1 MSSNVIEILKGDLT
15 DYRPVPFWSWNDE
28 LDPKELRRQINHM
41 KRDGFGGFFMHA
53 RGGLKTEYMGEDW
66 FKCVSACVDESKKR
80 GMRAWAYDENG
91 WPSGFAGMKLLE
103 DPANHVHYLEGAER
117 EGFDPA
123 ALGCYRVEDGHL
135 YKLNED
141 DGRGCFC
148 VYDRTNPTVVDVL
161 NWKIVQKFILE
172 THSKYYKL
180 LGKDFGKAL
189 IGFFTDEPQYFRGA
203 TAYTPVIVP
212 RYQSRYSEDITLK
225 LGALFLD
232 CDEAAC
238 FRYRYWLMMNE
249 LFTESFAGQVYRWCE
264 EHGCQLTGHVVEEKH
279 LAGQMEG
286 CAGVMPFYEYEHIPG
301 VDWLGR
307 DIGSELTPRQVSS
320 VAMQLGKKQVL
331 TESFAACGW
340 DVTPRELKRILE
352 WQFVNGVNLVCHHLY
367 PYSISGQRK
376 RDYPAFYS
384 PVTSWNMYMR
394 RFNDYFTRLGYLLA
408 ESREMAGTLVIHPL
422 HAGYTL
428 YKRLDRESTG
438 ALNASFTELVEKLGA
453 RGVVHHIGDE
463 TLMKK
468 YGRVAGR
475 KLVIGKCAYSTVV
488 VPEMPSIDES
498 TLKLLREFVKNGGKL
513 CLAGEAP
520 KLVNGEERPLDIRGN
535 ISLDEVANPG
545 FALAGGSESI
555 RITLRRAEF
564 GDFIFAVNLSKDKR
578 QSNVLKIRAQGA
590 RKLNLETLRF
600 EDIPFGRTADGIE
613 IPLELDAGESVL
625 MFLSARAMSAEKQ
638 PEGEVKVLSAA
649 GALITRADKNTLPL
663 DTACL
668 SYDGVTYTEAL
679 PIMAINDRLLREQTN
694 RTVYLKYAFNANAR
708 PSDIRLEAESG
719 ADTRF
724 TVNGIEI
731 QPDGEG
737 DFGTGFLSF
746 DISRLVRMGLNE
758 VVLRMDYY
766 QSEHVY
772 RVHNGVYFEH
782 DNTTESLVNC
792 LCYDT
797 NIENIYLR
805 GDFCVETE
813 ELVPAD
819 KRCFNA
825 SGFAITL
832 PRRYVNLS
840 GLASDGFP
848 FFGGTLKLTV
858 DIEAKGT
865 EKWLRLNGRYAAA
878 RVSVNGGANRTL
890 LLSDKINVEYELKQ
904 GSNTLDIE
912 LTSSLRNVF
921 GPFHQ
926 KGDPEPN
933 FTSPLSFTHYGR
945 WEDGRWEGYQDEY
958 AIKYFCIDSI
968 EIW

>member
-1 MSSNVIEILKGDLT
+1 MSSNIIETLKGDLT
-15 DYRPVPFWSWNDE
+15 DYRPIPFWSWNDKLE
-28 LDPKELRRQINHM
+28 PKELRRQINHM

-53 RGGLKTEYMGEDW
+53 RGGLITEYMGEDW

-80 GMRAWAYDENG
+80 DMRAWAYDENG

-103 DPANHVHYLEGAER
+103 DPANHAHYLEGVER
-117 EGFDPA
+117 EAFDPA
-123 ALGCYRVEDGHL
+123 ALGCYRVEDGQL

-141 DGRGCFC
+141 DGSGCFC
-148 VYDRTNPTVVDVL
+148 VYDRTNQTVVDVL

-172 THSKYYKL
+172 THSKYYKT
-180 LGKDFGKAL
+180 LGDDFGKAL

-203 TAYTPVIVP
+203 TAYTPVIGP
-212 RYQSRYSEDITLK
+212 RYLSRYSEDITLK

-232 CDEAAC
+232 CREAPA

-264 EHGCQLTGHVVEEKH
+264 EHGCKLTGHVVEEQH

-307 DIGSELTPRQVSS
+307 EIGSELTPRQVSS

-367 PYSISGQRK
+367 PYSVSGQRK

-394 RFNDYFTRLGYLLA
+394 RFNDYFTRLGYLLS
-408 ESREMAGTLVIHPL
+408 ESREMADTLVIHPL
-422 HAGYTL
+422 HAGYTV
-428 YKRLDRESTG
+428 YKRLDRESTRP
-438 ALNASFTELVEKLGA
+438 LNASFTELVEMLGA
-453 RGVVHHIGDE
+453 RGVIHHIGDE

-498 TLKLLREFVKNGGKL
+498 TLKLLKDFVKNGGRL

-520 KLVNGEERPLDIRGN
+520 RLVNGEEKPLELAGN
-535 ISLDEVANPG
+535 ISIEELGNPG
-545 FALAGGSESI
+545 FELTKQSEFI
-555 RITLRRAEF
+555 RLTLRRAEF
-564 GDFIFAVNLSKDKR
+564 GDFIFAVNLSKDKP
-578 QSNVLKIRAQGA
+578 QSNALRIRAQGA

-600 EDIPFGRTADGIE
+600 EDIHFKRGANGIE
-613 IPLELDAGESVL
+613 IPLDLKTGESTL
-625 MFLSARAMSAEKQ
+625 LFLSARAMSAEEE
-638 PEGEVKVLSAA
+638 PESEVRTVSGL

-663 DTACL
+663 DMARL
-668 SYDGVTYTEAL
+668 SYDGETYTEEL

-694 RTVYLKYAFNANAR
+694 RTVYLKYSFNTNAR
-708 PSDIRLEAESG
+708 PFDIRIEAEAG
-719 ADTRF
+719 PGTLL
-724 TVNGIEI
+724 TVNGVET
-731 QPDGEG
+731 QADREG
-737 DFGTGFLSF
+737 DFGTGFVSY
-746 DISRLVRMGLNE
+746 DIAGLVRIGANE
-758 VVLRMDYY
+758 IVLRMDYY

-772 RVHNGVYFEH
+772 KVHNGVYFLH

-792 LCYDT
+792 LCYET

-805 GDFCVETE
+805 GDFCVE
-813 ELVPAD
+813 AD
-819 KRCFNA
+819 ALMPIEKRCFSA
-825 SGFAITL
+825 SGFTVTL

-848 FFGGTLKLTV
+848 FFGGTLKFTV
-858 DIEAKGT
+858 NIDAKGT
-865 EKWLRLNGRYAAA
+865 EKHLRLNGRYAAA
-878 RVSVNGGANRTL
+878 RVSLNGGGLKTL
-890 LLSDKINVEYELKQ
+890 LLSDKAGTEFEFKQ
-904 GSNTLDIE
+904 GSNALEIE

-933 FTSPLSFTHYGR
+933 FTSPNSFTHYGR
-945 WEDGRWEGYQDEY
+945 WQDGKWEGYRDEY
-958 AIKYFCIDSI
+958 AIKYFGIDSI

>member
-1 MSSNVIEILKGDLT
+1 MSSNIIETLKGDLT
-15 DYRPVPFWSWNDE
+15 DYRPIPFWSWNDKLE
-28 LDPKELRRQINHM
+28 PKELRRQINHM
-41 KRDGFGGFFMHA
+41 KRDGFGSFFMHA
-53 RGGLKTEYMGEDW
+53 RGGLITEYMGDDW
-66 FKCVSACVDESKKR
+66 FRCISACVDESKKR

-103 DPANHVHYLEGAER
+103 DPANHAHYLEGVER
-117 EGFDPA
+117 EAFDPA
-123 ALGCYRVEDGHL
+123 ALGCYRVEDGQL

-141 DGRGCFC
+141 DGSGCFC

-161 NWKIVQKFILE
+161 NWKIVQKFIME
-172 THSKYYKL
+172 THSKYYKA
-180 LGKDFGKAL
+180 LGDDFGKAL

-203 TAYTPVIVP
+203 TAYTPVIGA
-212 RYQSRYSEDITLK
+212 RYLSRYSEDITLK

-232 CDEAAC
+232 CREAPA

-264 EHGCQLTGHVVEEKH
+264 EHGCKLTGHVVEEQH

-307 DIGSELTPRQVSS
+307 EIGSELTPRQVSS

-367 PYSISGQRK
+367 PYSVSGQRK

-394 RFNDYFTRLGYLLA
+394 RFNDYFTRLGYLLS
-408 ESREMAGTLVIHPL
+408 ESREMADTLVIHPL
-422 HAGYTL
+422 HAGYTVF
-428 YKRLDRESTG
+428 KRTDRDSTR
-438 ALNASFTELVEKLGA
+438 ALNASFTALAEKLGA
-453 RGVVHHIGDE
+453 RGVIHHIGDE

-468 YGRVAGR
+468 YGRVAGK

-498 TLKLLREFVKNGGKL
+498 TLKLLKDFVKNGGRL

-520 KLVNGEERPLDIRGN
+520 HLVNGEERPLELTGN
-535 ISLDEVANPG
+535 IGIDELGNPG
-545 FALAGGSESI
+545 FELTGESEFI
-555 RITLRRAEF
+555 RLTLRRAEF
-564 GDFIFAVNLSKDKR
+564 GDFIFAVNLSKDKP
-578 QSNVLKIRAQGA
+578 QSNTLRIRAQGA
-590 RKLNLETLRF
+590 RNLNLETLRF
-600 EDIPFGRTADGIE
+600 EDIHFERGANGIE
-613 IPLELDAGESVL
+613 IPLDLEAGESML
-625 MFLSARAMSAEKQ
+625 MFLSARAVSVEEE
-638 PEGEVKVLSAA
+638 PESEVRTLSGL

-663 DTACL
+663 DMARL
-668 SYDGVTYTEAL
+668 SYDGENYTEEL
-679 PIMAINDRLLREQTN
+679 PIMAINDRLLQEQTN
-694 RTVYLKYAFNANAR
+694 RTIYLKYTFTTNAR
-708 PSDIRLEAESG
+708 PFDIRLEAETGSG
-719 ADTRF
+719 TLL
-724 TVNGIEI
+724 TVNGAEV
-731 QPDGEG
+731 QADREG
-737 DFGTGFLSF
+737 DFGTGFVSY
-746 DISRLVRMGLNE
+746 DIAGLVRIGANE
-758 VVLRMDYY
+758 IVLRMDYY

-772 RVHNGVYFEH
+772 KVHNGVYFLH

-792 LCYDT
+792 LCYET

-805 GDFCVETE
+805 GDFCVETDA
-813 ELVPAD
+813 LVPIE
-819 KRCFNA
+819 KRCLSA
-825 SGFAITL
+825 SGFTVTL
-832 PRRYVNLS
+832 PRRYVNLA

-848 FFGGTLKLTV
+848 FFGGTLKVAV
-858 DIEAKGT
+858 DIDARGT
-865 EKWLRLNGRYAAA
+865 EKHLRLNGRYAAA
-878 RVSVNGGANRTL
+878 RVSLNGGGLKTL
-890 LLSDKINVEYELKQ
+890 LLSDKAVTEFEFKP
-904 GSNTLDIE
+904 GSNTLEIE

-933 FTSPLSFTHYGR
+933 FTSPNSFTHYGR
-945 WEDGRWEGYQDEY
+945 WQDGKWEGYRDEY
-958 AIKYFCIDSI
+958 AIKYFGIDSI

>member
-1 MSSNVIEILKGDLT
+1 MSSNIIETLKGDLT
-15 DYRPVPFWSWNDE
+15 DYRPIPFWSWNDKLE
-28 LDPKELRRQINHM
+28 PKDLRRQINHM

-53 RGGLKTEYMGEDW
+53 RGGLITEYMGEDW

-80 GMRAWAYDENG
+80 DMRAWAYDENG

-103 DPANHVHYLEGAER
+103 DPANHAHYLEGVER
-117 EGFDPA
+117 EAFDPA
-123 ALGCYRVEDGHL
+123 ALGCYRVEDGQL

-141 DGRGCFC
+141 DGSGCFC

-172 THSKYYKL
+172 THSKYYKV
-180 LGKDFGKAL
+180 LGDDFGKAL

-203 TAYTPVIVP
+203 TAYTPVIGP
-212 RYQSRYSEDITLK
+212 RYLSRYSEDITLK

-232 CDEAAC
+232 CREAPA

-264 EHGCQLTGHVVEEKH
+264 EHGCKLTGHVVEEQH

-307 DIGSELTPRQVSS
+307 EIGSELTPRQVSS

-367 PYSISGQRK
+367 PYSVSGQRK

-384 PVTSWNMYMR
+384 PVTSWNRYMR
-394 RFNDYFTRLGYLLA
+394 RFNDYFTRLGYLLS
-408 ESREMAGTLVIHPL
+408 ESREMADTLVIHPL
-422 HAGYTL
+422 HAGYTV
-428 YKRLDRESTG
+428 YKRLDRESTRP
-438 ALNASFTELVEKLGA
+438 LNASFTELVEKLGA
-453 RGVVHHIGDE
+453 RGVIHHIGDE

-498 TLKLLREFVKNGGKL
+498 TLKLLKDFVKNGGRL

-520 KLVNGEERPLDIRGN
+520 CLVNGEEKLLELAGN
-535 ISLDEVANPG
+535 ISIEELGNPG
-545 FALAGGSESI
+545 FELTKQSEFI
-555 RITLRRAEF
+555 RLTLRRAEF
-564 GDFIFAVNLSKDKR
+564 GDFIFAVNLSKDKP
-578 QSNVLKIRAQGA
+578 QSNALRIRAQGA

-600 EDIPFGRTADGIE
+600 EDIHFKRGANGIE
-613 IPLELDAGESVL
+613 IPLDLEAGESTL
-625 MFLSARAMSAEKQ
+625 LFLSARAMSAEEE
-638 PEGEVKVLSAA
+638 PESEVRTVSGL

-663 DTACL
+663 DMARL
-668 SYDGVTYTEAL
+668 SYDGETYTEEL

-694 RTVYLKYAFNANAR
+694 RTVYLKYSFNTNAR
-708 PSDIRLEAESG
+708 PFDIRIEAEAG
-719 ADTRF
+719 PGTLL
-724 TVNGIEI
+724 TVNGVET
-731 QPDGEG
+731 QADREG
-737 DFGTGFLSF
+737 DFGTGFVSY
-746 DISRLVRMGLNE
+746 DIAGLVRIGANE
-758 VVLRMDYY
+758 IVLRMDYY

-772 RVHNGVYFEH
+772 KVHNGVYFLH

-792 LCYDT
+792 LCYET

-805 GDFCVETE
+805 GDFCVE
-813 ELVPAD
+813 AD
-819 KRCFNA
+819 ALTPIEKRCFDA
-825 SGFAITL
+825 SGFTITL
-832 PRRYVNLS
+832 PRRDVNLS

-848 FFGGTLKLTV
+848 FFGGTLKFTV
-858 DIEAKGT
+858 NIDAKGT
-865 EKWLRLNGRYAAA
+865 EKHLRLNGRYAAA
-878 RVSVNGGANRTL
+878 RVSLNGGGLKTL
-890 LLSDKINVEYELKQ
+890 LLSDKAGTEFEFKP
-904 GSNTLDIE
+904 GSNTLEIE

-933 FTSPLSFTHYGR
+933 FTSPNSFTNYGR
-945 WEDGRWEGYQDEY
+945 WQDGKWEGYRDEY
-958 AIKYFCIDSI
+958 AIKYFGIDSI